1 MPGFHIKRNGRKGW
15 TSRMKLAPSI
25 LTCDFAHLAEELA
38 KVERAGADM
47 VHLDVM
53 DGIFVPNLSFGPPVI
68 SSLRPL
74 TSLPFDT
81 HLMMQYPHRLL
92 DAFANAGADLIN
104 FHVEC
109 ASPIGET
116 LERIRALGKK
126 AALTLKP
133 ATPAQAVFPY
143 LEQVDMVLIMTVE
156 PGFGG
161 QKFMADML
169 PKITAVRREAERRG
183 LTIDIEVDGG
193 ISLQTAPAVAEA
205 GATVAVAG
213 SAFLGAADPAAFARD
228 IHAV

>member
-1 MPGFHIKRNGRKGW
+1 MRINRRAERMDKP
-15 TSRMKLAPSI
+15 MKLAPSI
-25 LTCDFAHLAEELA
+25 LTCDFAHLAEEMQN
-38 KVERAGADM
+38 VERAGADM

-68 SSLRPL
+68 KSLRPL
-74 TSLPFDT
+74 TALPFDV

-92 DAFANAGADLIN
+92 DAFAEAGADLIN

-109 ASPIGET
+109 SSPIAET

-126 AALTLKP
+126 TALTLKP

-143 LEQVDMVLIMTVE
+143 LEQVAMVLIMTVE

-161 QKFMADML
+161 QKFMTDML
-169 PKITAVRREAERRG
+169 PKITAVRQEAGRRG
-183 LTIDIEVDGG
+183 LNIDIEVDGG
-193 ISLQTAPAVAEA
+193 INLQTAACVAQA

-213 SAFLGAADPAAFARD
+213 SAFLGAADPAVFAGT
-228 IHAV
+228 IHSL